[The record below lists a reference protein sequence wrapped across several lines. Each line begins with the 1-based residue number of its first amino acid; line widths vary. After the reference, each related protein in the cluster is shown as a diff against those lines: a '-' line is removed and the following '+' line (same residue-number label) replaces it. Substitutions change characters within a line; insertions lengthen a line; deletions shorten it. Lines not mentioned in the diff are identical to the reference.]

1 MSSVARNHHWI
12 PQCYLK
18 GFAKNRSKTALL
30 HVVDAVA
37 QRQFS
42 TVPRNVAAARD
53 FNRIDVDGFCPNH
66 VEASLANFEGAVAKA
81 LERICAARAI
91 RDPGDFNLLLNLMA
105 LLAVRNPGMRESRRS
120 TEEQSTKAFVINVL
134 ASEQGF
140 DAALAAAIRDGALS
154 GEDRLTYREMRDF
167 VDNDRYIIDVPTTQH
182 VEHELEL
189 VDTILPLLGRRRWLI
204 LRANP
209 DAGSLITSDHP
220 VILQWIDQPKD
231 NRFAPPGFGLRN
243 TEVIFPVSQGL
254 AMIGTFD
261 ESGGTIDAG
270 QRQVEL
276 INGVII
282 AHGMRQIYSRD
293 DQFRYVGRDGRV
305 RLGTDALHDLPR
317 PAPSRAES

>member
-18 GFAKNRSKTALL
+18 GFAKDRSKAAPL

-37 QRQFS
+37 QRQFA

-53 FNRIDVDGFCPNH
+53 FNRIDVEGFCPNH
-66 VEASLANFEGAVAKA
+66 VEASLAKFEGAVDKA

-105 LLAVRNPGMRESRRS
+105 LLAVRNPGMRESRRW
-120 TEEQSTKAFVINVL
+120 TEEQSTKAFVSRAL
-134 ASEQGF
+134 GSEQEF
-140 DAALAAAIRDGALS
+140 DAVLAAAVRAGALS
-154 GEDRLTYREMRDF
+154 AEDQLTYREMRDF
-167 VDNDRYIIDVPTTQH
+167 VDHDRYTIEVPTTQH

-189 VDTILPLLGRRRWLI
+189 VDTVLPLLGRRRWLI
-204 LRANP
+204 LRANA
-209 DAGSLITSDHP
+209 DAGSFITSDHP
-220 VILQWIDQPKD
+220 VILQWIDRPKD
-231 NRFAPPGFGLRN
+231 DRFAPPGFGLRN
-243 TEVIFPVSQGL
+243 TEVIFPISQGL

-261 ESGGTIDAG
+261 ESGGTIDAD
-270 QRQVEL
+270 QRQIEL

-282 AHGMRQIYSRD
+282 AHGRRQIYARD

-305 RLGTDALHDLPR
+305 RLGADALHDLPR
-317 PAPSRAES
+317 PAPSRTES